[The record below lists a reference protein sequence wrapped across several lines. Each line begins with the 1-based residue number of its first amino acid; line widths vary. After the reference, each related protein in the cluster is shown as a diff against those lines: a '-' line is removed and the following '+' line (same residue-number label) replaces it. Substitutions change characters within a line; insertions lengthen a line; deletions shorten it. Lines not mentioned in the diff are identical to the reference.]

1 MTNVLCVAGYKEE
14 SASPLLTPP
23 HTPTGQHQEQGSS
36 SFSDP
41 EDEEVVV
48 DDDEHSSSSGEEN
61 RKVAP
66 LPAPPPSG
74 WCCSQVNHPY
84 FFLPLLFGACS
95 VASHIRLVILYEI
108 SYEYLLSGLIQN
120 YIIRTVPNTV
130 LHNLYNTFPKHCF
143 QKKCTV

>member
-1 MTNVLCVAGYKEE
+1 MLSLRLTNVLRVAGYKEE

-66 LPAPPPSG
+66 LPAPPTSG

-84 FFLPLLFGACS
+84 YLCIWSLLLS
-95 VASHIRLVILYEI
+95 QPYTTLYD
-108 SYEYLLSGLIQN
+108 YLLS
-120 YIIRTVPNTV
+120 
-130 LHNLYNTFPKHCF
+130 
-143 QKKCTV
+143 

>member
-1 MTNVLCVAGYKEE
+1 MLSLWVTDVLRVAGYKEE

-66 LPAPPPSG
+66 LPAPPTSG
-74 WCCSQVNHPY
+74 WCCSQVNHSY
-84 FFLPLLFGACS
+84 YVSGACS
-95 VASHIRLVILYEI
+95 LVSRIRLFMSIY
-108 SYEYLLSGLIQN
+108 
-120 YIIRTVPNTV
+120 
-130 LHNLYNTFPKHCF
+130 
-143 QKKCTV
+143 